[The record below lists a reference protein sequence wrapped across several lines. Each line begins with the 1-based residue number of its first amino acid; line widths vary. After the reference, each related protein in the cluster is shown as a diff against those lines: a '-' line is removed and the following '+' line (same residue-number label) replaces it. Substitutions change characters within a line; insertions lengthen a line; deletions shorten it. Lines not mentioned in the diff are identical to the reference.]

1 MNHHAFSKIW
11 IIITLVI
18 FIAGGILGWQYW
30 WAPKEEIKDETSSWQ
45 IYKNQKYGFEFKYPK
60 NWAVVTE
67 RDLFDEK
74 GFLEITFEG
83 PGKIQKKSV
92 ESVGQEEQ
100 VIDSGAQLII
110 YYQKGLSYQCEGY
123 SNLRAFCCPPECE
136 LTEIASNPATKT
148 LKKDVAFI
156 TNNWQWQ
163 AELDVE
169 NPSQRRI
176 FFLLKYNPENYTF
189 AEKEFN
195 QILSTFRFIE
205 GETTGQTI
213 GCEYKKGE
221 YEFRVYDSNG
231 RVTGLVNGMVK
242 QEIPRSVYD
251 NGDVVF
257 FYPQDYYEYEIFS
270 IKEGN
275 YQLERSSLQEGEEI
289 TFRATNIP
297 IFPGQTHRYKINWR
311 TLAEIKSGV
320 ELLIDNNGDGSFEK
334 TIPIEGT
341 EFACEG
347 FIAQIEK

>member
-1 MNHHAFSKIW
+1 
-11 IIITLVI
+11 
-18 FIAGGILGWQYW
+18 
-30 WAPKEEIKDETSSWQ
+30 
-45 IYKNQKYGFEFKYPK
+45 
-60 NWAVVTE
+60 
-67 RDLFDEK
+67 
-74 GFLEITFEG
+74 
-83 PGKIQKKSV
+83 
-92 ESVGQEEQ
+92 
-100 VIDSGAQLII
+100 
-110 YYQKGLSYQCEGY
+110 
-123 SNLRAFCCPPECE
+123 
-136 LTEIASNPATKT
+136 
-148 LKKDVAFI
+148 VAFI